1 MVSVKHFILFIAFV
15 FTGLFFAVLNKND
28 NAKTAEN
35 MPVVRVFAYS
45 SFTSKWGAGP
55 ALKDL
60 FEKTC
65 NCKLEYIEGSDSGIL
80 LQRLKIEGESLG
92 ADVVV
97 GLDQFDISK
106 AATEQNWRKLSIQ
119 GVDTYDHVRATF
131 KNGYFIPYDWGV
143 LSFISRKGELTT
155 YPQNIDDLLEK
166 EYFRRI
172 SLQDPRTS
180 SPGMQ
185 FLYWVLKVKG
195 EEEGFNFIK
204 KMNDQVHSYSPS
216 WSTSYGLFTNKQ
228 SSLVYSYTTSPLYHK
243 IEEKNDSYISLPF
256 QETLAS
262 QYEFVGVP
270 NFCKN
275 CQLAEK
281 FVNMMLSEEGQ
292 KILMTKNYMMPVRKG
307 VAEGTDF
314 EVALET
320 GKILP
325 FEVLSNEEVERILK
339 IWTDIRRGSRN

>member
-1 MVSVKHFILFIAFV
+1 MKHFIIFV
-15 FTGLFFAVLNKND
+15 ALVFSGLFFAVLNKHD
-28 NAKTAEN
+28 NKKSAEVI
-35 MPVVRVFAYS
+35 PTVRVFAYS

-55 ALKDL
+55 ALKEL
-60 FEKTC
+60 FEKSC

-106 AATEQNWRKLSIQ
+106 AASEQNWRKLSVQ
-119 GVDTYDHVRATF
+119 GIDTYDHVKATF

-143 LSFISRKGELTT
+143 LTFVGRKGEL
-155 YPQNIDDLLEK
+155 QNSPKKIDDLLEK
-166 EYFRRI
+166 DYFRRI
-172 SLQDPRTS
+172 ALQDPRTS

-185 FLYWVLKVKG
+185 FLYWVLRLKG
-195 EEEGFNFIK
+195 EEEGFNFIR

-228 SSLVYSYTTSPLYHK
+228 ASLVYSYTTSPLYHK
-243 IEEKNDSYISLPF
+243 IEDKDESYVSL
-256 QETLAS
+256 EMDEILAS

-270 NFCKN
+270 SFCKN
-275 CQLAEK
+275 CQLAEQ
-281 FVNMMLSEEGQ
+281 FVNLMLSVEGQ

-307 VAEGTDF
+307 VAEGTEF
-314 EVALET
+314 EVALNVD
-320 GKILP
+320 KILP
-325 FEVLSNEEVERILK
+325 FEVMANEEVERILK